1 MATTR
6 STARSWL
13 IVLGALWVIFLVA
26 VVVVMVTRDARPLT
40 AVGDDAGMRPVS
52 LTGDENGWFTTEQAE
67 RGGGAYAQ
75 ACAHC
80 HGAMLE
86 GGVGPAL
93 AGDTFWN
100 RWEGDTVHTFFEVT
114 RQTMPQEAPGS
125 LPDDTYA
132 DITAY
137 VLQVNDFPAGAGE
150 LPPDEAHLQSLPID
164 RAMTEEVAADAPPP
178 GVADPAPP
186 AEDEPTDAE
195 EPAEAEETEAP
206 AEAEEPTEAEEP
218 EEPTEPTEPT
228 DVEEPT
234 EVEEAAEEPAEAE
247 EPTETEEPTEAE
259 EAEEPTEPAEPDDA
273 EVPTEEE
280 AEREPGDDGA
290 WFSEAQVQAGST
302 AFSSHCA
309 ACHGADLQGNPPLI
323 GGGFPERYNTVWELF
338 QYVRQTMPQDDP
350 GSLSDETYLQTIA
363 YVLDAN
369 GYPTGEQTVV
379 ATRTR
384 LEDLRLDPELA
395 SEPTAEDDPADVEA
409 DEPPADEPPAD
420 DDAAN
425 DEADEPTDDEANGDA
440 EEANGEAAT
449 DEAWFTEEQADRGA
463 DDYAQHCAA
472 CHGDDLQGDP
482 PLTTDALQSSFDT
495 VWDLFDYTR
504 TQMPQDDP
512 GSLDDDTYADI
523 VAHILHLNEFPAG
536 DEELEADEQAMQD
549 MPLDEDQAEADAPTD
564 TDADDAD
571 TETAEEEP
579 ADVEAG
585 EPTDDAAN
593 DEAEEA
599 NGEAAT
605 DEAWFT
611 EEQADRG
618 ADDYAQHCAAC
629 HGDDLQGDP
638 PLTTDALQSSFDTV
652 WDLFDYTRTQ
662 MPQDDPGSLDDDT
675 YADIVA
681 HILHLNEFP
690 AGDEELEADEQAMQ
704 DMPLDEDQA
713 EADAPTDADA
723 DDPDADTDTD
733 TAEEE
738 EPVGPERGR
747 AWLEIETDP
756 DNVTINL
763 VGPGGFVGRA
773 TGGQA
778 IRDLVPGVYVVAASR
793 GHQSVVANVTL
804 RSGETGRLSLVLDEL
819 SRSDDVPEDPAVP
832 MTEVPAIPMR
842 PEERFQVGDPPQAP
856 ATQQQPTD
864 EGDQDEADAD
874 ADQPGGVTAAEPRD
888 PGPTRDPEDQ
898 LQAVRGEQAYV
909 LHCARCHG
917 ETLSGNVAPALAG
930 PVFLER
936 WGGHPVDWLY
946 FQARAA
952 MPPHGPGFLSEQTY
966 ADIIVY
972 MLRESDILDGH
983 EDFRP
988 HDEAFRTL
996 VIAPRATADGRPEL
1010 EAQVERLRRA
1020 IQAPHDDAIL
1030 GPAGPLRP
1038 IEWPDDLGAA
1048 PIGPSGRI
1056 DAAIAVAAN
1065 GEGEEDDDG
1074 DAEQEEPGEGDDDAN
1089 GDANGEAEANGPVDP
1104 AADGEGVTTLEDAAP
1119 IVAPEVEPGTQ
1130 PAPPGAEAAPGD
1142 EVEPAPA
1149 PEGPDAPPDAEDE
1162 GGAPRPNRGFEAR
1175 HASAAAPGA

>member
-564 TDADDAD
+564 
-571 TETAEEEP
+571 
-579 ADVEAG
+579 
-585 EPTDDAAN
+585 
-593 DEAEEA
+593 
-599 NGEAAT
+599 
-605 DEAWFT
+605 
-611 EEQADRG
+611 
-618 ADDYAQHCAAC
+618 
-629 HGDDLQGDP
+629 
-638 PLTTDALQSSFDTV
+638 
-652 WDLFDYTRTQ
+652 
-662 MPQDDPGSLDDDT
+662 
-675 YADIVA
+675 
-681 HILHLNEFP
+681 
-690 AGDEELEADEQAMQ
+690 
-704 DMPLDEDQA
+704 
-713 EADAPTDADA
+713 ADA

-988 HDEAFRTL
+988 HDEAFRSLT
-996 VIAPRATADGRPEL
+996 IAPRATADGRPEL
-1010 EAQVERLRRA
+1010 EAQIERLRRA

-1030 GPAGPLRP
+1030 GPAGPLMP

-1056 DAAIAVAAN
+1056 DAAVAVAAN

-1074 DAEQEEPGEGDDDAN
+1074 DAEGEEPAEGDDEADGAAN
-1089 GDANGEAEANGPVDP
+1089 G
-1104 AADGEGVTTLEDAAP
+1104 AADTAADGPEGEGVTTLEDAAP
-1119 IVAPEVEPGTQ
+1119 IAAPEVEPGTQ
-1130 PAPPGAEAAPGD
+1130 PAPPGDQIEPD
-1142 EVEPAPA
+1142 PEVEPAPA
-1149 PEGPDAPPDAEDE
+1149 PEGPEAPQDDEDE
-1162 GGAPRPNRGFEAR
+1162 GGARRPDAGFEAR